1 MTRVTVF
8 INAALFDHSR
18 VRSAMGVVTIGAGY
32 LSLPLRHVRAA
43 VELGFFCRMALG
55 TDCSLGPFD
64 EEVGPVVTL

>member
-1 MTRVTVF
+1 
-8 INAALFDHSR
+8 
-18 VRSAMGVVTIGAGY
+18 MGVVTIGAGY

-64 EEVGPVVTL
+64 EEIGPVVTL